1 LALAESSPYP
11 RIIRDPRIHGGEPV
25 VRGTRVPVRAIV
37 VAWSAEPD
45 VTAMLDAYPRLTDA
59 DVREA
64 LAYYR
69 AHRDEMDGRI
79 RAQFVCV
86 MSRRTTGA

>member
-1 LALAESSPYP
+1 MVAAERSPYS

-45 VTAMLDAYPRLTDA
+45 MSAMLTAYPRLTED
-59 DVREA
+59 DIRES
-64 LAYYR
+64 LAFYE
-69 AHRDEMDGRI
+69 AHRTEVDERI
-79 RAQFVCV
+79 RAQLAA
-86 MSRRTTGA
+86 S